1 MEQRGSTWMRS
12 LEQATAAYEE
22 GLASSSQAAEYLAAR
37 GLDDNAV
44 RTARLGVVSNP
55 QPGHE
60 QFQGMI
66 SIPYQTPS
74 GVVAL
79 KFRRL
84 DNGTPK
90 YTAPLGQRTRMYN
103 VMALKRA
110 TDTVAVCE
118 GELDALVL
126 DQMVGVPSVG
136 VSGAN
141 NWKDHFPRML
151 RGFQNILIVTDNDI
165 EKDNGANPGQELA
178 TRILGTLP
186 YARNIVLPTGMD
198 VNDFFLA
205 EGREAFLRRL
215 GVESPI

>member
-1 MEQRGSTWMRS
+1 MEQQGSTWMKS

-22 GLASSSQAAEYLAAR
+22 ALPSSSQAVEYLARR
-37 GLDDNAV
+37 GLDENAV
-44 RTARLGVVSNP
+44 RTARLGVVFKP

-66 SIPYQTPS
+66 SIPYQTPT
-74 GVVAL
+74 GVVAI

-84 DNGTPK
+84 DNGQPK
-90 YTAPLGQRTRMYN
+90 YTAPMGQRTRMYN
-103 VMALKRA
+103 VLALGRA

-126 DQMVGVPSVG
+126 EQMVSVPSVG

-141 NWKDHFPRML
+141 NWKDHFPRLL
-151 RGFQNILIVTDNDI
+151 RGFPNVLIVTDNDI

-186 YARNIVLPTGMD
+186 YARNILLPTGMD
-198 VNDFFLA
+198 VNEFFLA

-215 GVESPI
+215 GIEST